1 MCIGYGFND
10 SHIQHIL
17 FSQITT
23 GRKFIVV
30 ITQKSVK
37 YLRMVEDINMKKYLI
52 FEENSIEQRVIS
64 NNEDIT
70 VRVNIYIY
78 KIEFINIK

>member
-1 MCIGYGFND
+1 
-10 SHIQHIL
+10 
-17 FSQITT
+17 
-23 GRKFIVV
+23 
-30 ITQKSVK
+30 
-37 YLRMVEDINMKKYLI
+37 MVEDINMKKYLI